1 MQQIYLDNASTTF
14 PKPPEVAEAVYEY
27 MTGVGSNIGRGG
39 YASAYAAEEAVFN
52 MRQLL
57 CDFFGGEDAKNVVF
71 TKNVTEAL
79 NVIIRGLLEKGE
91 HVLVSAMEHNAVMRP
106 LQLLGRE
113 LEAGEEAPADAI
125 SFSRIPCDSEG
136 NLELEAL
143 PRLVQQR
150 TKAVIMTHAS
160 NVCGTLLPIDKV
172 GDFCKQRGLLF
183 IVDSAQSAGVF
194 PINMQQLHIDALA
207 FTGHKGLLG
216 PQGIGGF
223 VLREHMVTKLTPL
236 IVGGT
241 GSLSHTEKTPRFMP
255 DKFEAGTLNLPGI
268 MELARIQTEIGNSS
282 IPCRMSYFVK
292 PSVGTGIFD
301 FRLDFAAR
309 THLHVEV
316 ARETA
321 VAVHIDCFAG
331 KHQYGTIKTHIAYV
345 IQSKLL
351 RAGEKFLEC
360 RIAVFVN
367 IEFGQVAC
375 LTVEVIDIVA
385 QLRAHGRTV
394 IEQMY
399 VHSRGVAHNVGVG
412 EYLSALHSAVLFRNL
427 IFVYVIRV
435 ELNAPQLPPVGNI
448 LGEIN
453 RLDRSRNGRE
463 SHRETSHA

>member
-268 MELARIQTEIGNSS
+268 MGLAAGVSWLKERGLASIRAHELALTEQ
-282 IPCRMSYFVK
+282 
-292 PSVGTGIFD
+292 
-301 FRLDFAAR
+301 L
-309 THLHVEV
+309 L
-316 ARETA
+316 
-321 VAVHIDCFAG
+321 AG
-331 KHQYGTIKTHIAYV
+331 LQGLE
-345 IQSKLL
+345 QQGLL
-351 RAGEKFLEC
+351 RIVGRKDLKQRTSVVSIAGTQLD
-360 RIAVFVN
+360 IAM
-367 IEFGQVAC
+367 
-375 LTVEVIDIVA
+375 L
-385 QLRAHGRTV
+385 AHK
-394 IEQMY
+394 
-399 VHSRGVAHNVGVG
+399 
-412 EYLSALHSAVLFRNL
+412 
-427 IFVYVIRV
+427 
-435 ELNAPQLPPVGNI
+435 LNAEYGIATRVGLHCAPNAHKT
-448 LGEIN
+448 LGTYPTGTLRFSMGWHNTEAEIATALN
-453 RLDRSRNGRE
+453 AFKEVLRDGV
-463 SHRETSHA
+463 

>member
-268 MELARIQTEIGNSS
+268 MGLAAGVSWLKERGLASIRAHELALTEQ
-282 IPCRMSYFVK
+282 
-292 PSVGTGIFD
+292 
-301 FRLDFAAR
+301 L
-309 THLHVEV
+309 L
-316 ARETA
+316 
-321 VAVHIDCFAG
+321 AG
-331 KHQYGTIKTHIAYV
+331 LQGLE
-345 IQSKLL
+345 QQGLL
-351 RAGEKFLEC
+351 RIFGRKDLKQRTSVVSIAGTQLD
-360 RIAVFVN
+360 IAM
-367 IEFGQVAC
+367 
-375 LTVEVIDIVA
+375 L
-385 QLRAHGRTV
+385 AHK
-394 IEQMY
+394 
-399 VHSRGVAHNVGVG
+399 
-412 EYLSALHSAVLFRNL
+412 
-427 IFVYVIRV
+427 
-435 ELNAPQLPPVGNI
+435 LNAEYGIATRVGLHCAPNAHKT
-448 LGEIN
+448 LGTYPTGTLRFSMGWHNTEAEIATALN
-453 RLDRSRNGRE
+453 AFKEVLRDGV
-463 SHRETSHA
+463 

>member
-1 MQQIYLDNASTTF
+1 MKQIYLDNASTTF
-14 PKPPEVAEAVYEY
+14 PKPREVADAVYQY

-39 YASAYAAEEAVFN
+39 YTSAYAAEEAVFAA
-52 MRQLL
+52 RQLL

-79 NVIIRGLLEKGE
+79 NVIIRGLLQPGD

-143 PRLVQQR
+143 PKLVQQR

-183 IVDSAQSAGVF
+183 IVDSAQSAGVL

-223 VLREHMVTKLTPL
+223 VLREHMVKRLAPF

-241 GSLSHTEKTPRFMP
+241 GSLSHTESTPRFMP

-268 MELARIQTEIGNSS
+268 MGLAAGVRWLNQRGLASLRAHELALTEQLL
-282 IPCRMSYFVK
+282 
-292 PSVGTGIFD
+292 TGL
-301 FRLDFAAR
+301 LD
-309 THLHVEV
+309 LEQQ
-316 ARETA
+316 
-321 VAVHIDCFAG
+321 G
-331 KHQYGTIKTHIAYV
+331 
-345 IQSKLL
+345 LL
-351 RAGEKFLEC
+351 RIVG
-360 RIAVFVN
+360 RRDIVQRTSVVSIAATKQDLAV
-367 IEFGQVAC
+367 VAHRLNEEYGIATRVGLHC
-375 LTVEVIDIVA
+375 APNAHKTLQTYPTGTLRFSMGWHNNEEDIVA
-385 QLRAHGRTV
+385 ALKALREVLG
-394 IEQMY
+394 Y
-399 VHSRGVAHNVGVG
+399 GV
-412 EYLSALHSAVLFRNL
+412 
-427 IFVYVIRV
+427 
-435 ELNAPQLPPVGNI
+435 
-448 LGEIN
+448 
-453 RLDRSRNGRE
+453 
-463 SHRETSHA
+463 

>member
-14 PKPPEVAEAVYEY
+14 PKPREVAEAVYEY

-223 VLREHMVTKLTPL
+223 VLREHMVTKLAPL

-268 MELARIQTEIGNSS
+268 MGLAAGVSWLKERGLASIRAHELALTEQ
-282 IPCRMSYFVK
+282 
-292 PSVGTGIFD
+292 
-301 FRLDFAAR
+301 L
-309 THLHVEV
+309 L
-316 ARETA
+316 
-321 VAVHIDCFAG
+321 AG
-331 KHQYGTIKTHIAYV
+331 LQGLE
-345 IQSKLL
+345 QQGLL
-351 RAGEKFLEC
+351 RIVGRKDLKQRTSVVSIAGTQLD
-360 RIAVFVN
+360 IAM
-367 IEFGQVAC
+367 
-375 LTVEVIDIVA
+375 L
-385 QLRAHGRTV
+385 AHK
-394 IEQMY
+394 
-399 VHSRGVAHNVGVG
+399 
-412 EYLSALHSAVLFRNL
+412 
-427 IFVYVIRV
+427 
-435 ELNAPQLPPVGNI
+435 LNAEYGIATRVGLHCAPNAHKT
-448 LGEIN
+448 LGTYPTGTLRFSMGWHNNEEDIDAA
-453 RLDRSRNGRE
+453 LKALRE
-463 SHRETSHA
+463 VLGYGV

>member
-223 VLREHMVTKLTPL
+223 VLREHMVTKLAPL

-268 MELARIQTEIGNSS
+268 MGLAAGVSWLKERGLASIRAHELALTEQ
-282 IPCRMSYFVK
+282 
-292 PSVGTGIFD
+292 
-301 FRLDFAAR
+301 L
-309 THLHVEV
+309 L
-316 ARETA
+316 
-321 VAVHIDCFAG
+321 AG
-331 KHQYGTIKTHIAYV
+331 LQGLE
-345 IQSKLL
+345 QQGLL
-351 RAGEKFLEC
+351 RIVGRKDLKQRTSVVSIAGTQLD
-360 RIAVFVN
+360 IAM
-367 IEFGQVAC
+367 
-375 LTVEVIDIVA
+375 L
-385 QLRAHGRTV
+385 AHK
-394 IEQMY
+394 
-399 VHSRGVAHNVGVG
+399 
-412 EYLSALHSAVLFRNL
+412 
-427 IFVYVIRV
+427 
-435 ELNAPQLPPVGNI
+435 LNAEYGIATRVGLHCAPNAHKT
-448 LGEIN
+448 LGTYPTGTLRFSMGWHNTEAEIATALN
-453 RLDRSRNGRE
+453 ALKEVLRDGV
-463 SHRETSHA
+463 

>member
-223 VLREHMVTKLTPL
+223 VLREHMVTKLAPL

-268 MELARIQTEIGNSS
+268 MGLAAGVSWLKERGLASIRAHELALTEQ
-282 IPCRMSYFVK
+282 
-292 PSVGTGIFD
+292 
-301 FRLDFAAR
+301 L
-309 THLHVEV
+309 L
-316 ARETA
+316 
-321 VAVHIDCFAG
+321 AG
-331 KHQYGTIKTHIAYV
+331 LQGLE
-345 IQSKLL
+345 QQGLL
-351 RAGEKFLEC
+351 RIFGRKDLKQRTSVVSIAGTQLD
-360 RIAVFVN
+360 IAMLAHKLNVEYGIATRVGLHCAPN
-367 IEFGQVAC
+367 AHKTLGTYP
-375 LTVEVIDIVA
+375 TVTLRFSMGWHNTEAEIATALNVLKEV
-385 QLRAHGRTV
+385 LRD
-394 IEQMY
+394 
-399 VHSRGVAHNVGVG
+399 GV
-412 EYLSALHSAVLFRNL
+412 
-427 IFVYVIRV
+427 
-435 ELNAPQLPPVGNI
+435 
-448 LGEIN
+448 
-453 RLDRSRNGRE
+453 
-463 SHRETSHA
+463 

>member
-268 MELARIQTEIGNSS
+268 MGLAAGVSWLKERGLASIRAHELALTEQLLAGLQGLEQQGLLRIVGRKDLKQRTSVVSIAGTQLDIAMLAHKLNAEYGIATRVGLHCAPNAHKTLGTYPTGTLRFSMGWHNTETEI
-282 IPCRMSYFVK
+282 
-292 PSVGTGIFD
+292 
-301 FRLDFAAR
+301 A
-309 THLHVEV
+309 
-316 ARETA
+316 TA
-321 VAVHIDCFAG
+321 
-331 KHQYGTIKTHIAYV
+331 
-345 IQSKLL
+345 
-351 RAGEKFLEC
+351 
-360 RIAVFVN
+360 
-367 IEFGQVAC
+367 
-375 LTVEVIDIVA
+375 
-385 QLRAHGRTV
+385 
-394 IEQMY
+394 
-399 VHSRGVAHNVGVG
+399 
-412 EYLSALHSAVLFRNL
+412 
-427 IFVYVIRV
+427 
-435 ELNAPQLPPVGNI
+435 LNALKEVLRDGV
-448 LGEIN
+448 
-453 RLDRSRNGRE
+453 
-463 SHRETSHA
+463 

>member
-1 MQQIYLDNASTTF
+1 MKQIYLDNASTTF
-14 PKPPEVAEAVYEY
+14 PKPREVADAVYQY

-39 YASAYAAEEAVFN
+39 YTSAYAAEEAVFVA
-52 MRQLL
+52 RQLL

-79 NVIIRGLLEKGE
+79 NVIIRGLLQPGD

-183 IVDSAQSAGVF
+183 VVDSAQSAGVF

-268 MELARIQTEIGNSS
+268 MGLAAGVSWLKERGLASIRAHELALTEQ
-282 IPCRMSYFVK
+282 
-292 PSVGTGIFD
+292 
-301 FRLDFAAR
+301 L
-309 THLHVEV
+309 L
-316 ARETA
+316 
-321 VAVHIDCFAG
+321 AG
-331 KHQYGTIKTHIAYV
+331 LQGLE
-345 IQSKLL
+345 QQGLL
-351 RAGEKFLEC
+351 RIFGRKDLKQRTSVVSIAGTQLD
-360 RIAVFVN
+360 IAMLAHKLN
-367 IEFGQVAC
+367 
-375 LTVEVIDIVA
+375 VEYGIATRVGLHCA
-385 QLRAHGRTV
+385 PNAHKTLGTYPTGTLRFSMGW
-394 IEQMY
+394 
-399 VHSRGVAHNVGVG
+399 HNT
-412 EYLSALHSAVLFRNL
+412 EAEIATA
-427 IFVYVIRV
+427 
-435 ELNAPQLPPVGNI
+435 LNALKEVLRDGI
-448 LGEIN
+448 
-453 RLDRSRNGRE
+453 
-463 SHRETSHA
+463 

>member
-39 YASAYAAEEAVFN
+39 YTSAYAAEEAVFAA
-52 MRQLL
+52 RQLL

-79 NVIIRGLLEKGE
+79 NVIIRGLLQPGD

-143 PRLVQQR
+143 PKLVQQR

-268 MELARIQTEIGNSS
+268 MGLAAGVSWLKERGLASIRAHELALTEQ
-282 IPCRMSYFVK
+282 
-292 PSVGTGIFD
+292 
-301 FRLDFAAR
+301 L
-309 THLHVEV
+309 L
-316 ARETA
+316 
-321 VAVHIDCFAG
+321 AG
-331 KHQYGTIKTHIAYV
+331 LQGLE
-345 IQSKLL
+345 QQGLL
-351 RAGEKFLEC
+351 RIFGRKDLKQRTSVVSIAGTQLD
-360 RIAVFVN
+360 IAM
-367 IEFGQVAC
+367 
-375 LTVEVIDIVA
+375 L
-385 QLRAHGRTV
+385 AHK
-394 IEQMY
+394 
-399 VHSRGVAHNVGVG
+399 
-412 EYLSALHSAVLFRNL
+412 
-427 IFVYVIRV
+427 
-435 ELNAPQLPPVGNI
+435 LNAEYGIATRVGLHCAPNAHKT
-448 LGEIN
+448 LGTYPTGTLRFSMGWHNTEAEIATALN
-453 RLDRSRNGRE
+453 AFKEVLRDGI
-463 SHRETSHA
+463 